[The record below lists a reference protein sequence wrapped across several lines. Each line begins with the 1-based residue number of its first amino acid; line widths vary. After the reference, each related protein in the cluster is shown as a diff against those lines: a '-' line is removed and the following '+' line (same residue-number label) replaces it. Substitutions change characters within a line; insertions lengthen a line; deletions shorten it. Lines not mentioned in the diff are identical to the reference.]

1 MRVLLTL
8 TLAAFTTCSAVAQQQ
23 NTAPTSSDS
32 NSTSQR
38 NFSTDPIQRPRFDSP
53 MVVSPGSSDQNTC
66 WFIRSYIFE
75 RNDGEAPVLKRETVC
90 TPSKA
95 NSLQRAKQRPAR
107 LVPLGR

>member
-8 TLAAFTTCSAVAQQQ
+8 TFAALTTCSAIAQQQ
-23 NTAPTSSDS
+23 TTGSTSSDPS
-32 NSTSQR
+32 STRQWA
-38 NFSTDPIQRPRFDSP
+38 FSTDPIRRSQFDSKLVAP
-53 MVVSPGSSDQNTC
+53 PGSQQNTC

-75 RNDGEAPVLKRETVC
+75 RKDGEAPVLKRETVC

-107 LVPLGR
+107 LVPLGW